1 MPPKI
6 ALETQIFTLDTGNY
20 RRFFS
25 LSRGPRSR
33 SCKKSGAMVV
43 RTSRITTGISCN
55 TCTTPMLGDH
65 EISRGRG
72 FDCMLDTAFGFD
84 HEASL
89 V

>member
-1 MPPKI
+1 
-6 ALETQIFTLDTGNY
+6 
-20 RRFFS
+20 
-25 LSRGPRSR
+25 
-33 SCKKSGAMVV
+33 
-43 RTSRITTGISCN
+43 
-55 TCTTPMLGDH
+55 MLGDH